1 MDNVVATFHT
11 AGVSHEGR
19 RNVAAIAAEQIVA
32 AMKGGRPPRLINPEV
47 CPPTPRGSSAF
58 SDTQFSIRSGHLSKA
73 RITSEER
80 MSKTEAVKGIVRK
93 LGWAMSLSL
102 GLLHHVH
109 AAYPDKPITL
119 IIAFAPGGG
128 TDLTARAIAPF
139 IEKYLGNNAKF
150 IVLNKTGAGG
160 AIGFAQLASSPP
172 DGYTIGMINTPNMLT
187 IPIER
192 KAEFS
197 WQRYDLLGN
206 LVDDPGNFAVHTDS
220 PIKNLAELAAL
231 AKSKPGDV
239 SVGTTG
245 AGSDDHLAMLLFEKA
260 TGAKMNHIPFK
271 GAADV
276 RTAIAGKQI
285 TVAAM
290 NVGEAMQALKGG
302 TPIRNLGSM
311 SSARTSLAP
320 IFPPSRNR
328 DSISS

>member
-1 MDNVVATFHT
+1 
-11 AGVSHEGR
+11 
-19 RNVAAIAAEQIVA
+19 
-32 AMKGGRPPRLINPEV
+32 
-47 CPPTPRGSSAF
+47 
-58 SDTQFSIRSGHLSKA
+58 
-73 RITSEER
+73 
-80 MSKTEAVKGIVRK
+80 MSKTEAVKGIARK
-93 LGWAMSLSL
+93 LGWALGLSL
-102 GLLHHVH
+102 GLLQHVH

-172 DGYTIGMINTPNMLT
+172 DGYTIGMINTPNVLT

-206 LVDDPGNFAVHTDS
+206 LVDDPGNFAVHADS
-220 PIKNLAELAAL
+220 PIKNLADLAAF
-231 AKSKPGDV
+231 AKAKPGEV

-285 TVAAM
+285 TVAAI
-290 NVGEAMQALKGG
+290 NVGEALQALKGG

-320 IFPPSRNR
+320 DLPTFKEQGFNIELASLRGMAAPKGLPADIRAALVKAVGQAANDPEFKAKAAQIYAPLRYLPPDKYAEVLKDAEAQFRLLWKEVPWT
-328 DSISS
+328 DK